1 MQVAWLGQCFRGNIC
16 HTNTKAD
23 RALGGC
29 GVGEKGAWEG
39 GEHGE
44 TGDRDGRWRWKSWG
58 VGSEDAAAVQVLVRS
73 LVAEQVL
80 GQEPALGLCR
90 CYEVIGG

>member
-1 MQVAWLGQCFRGNIC
+1 M
-16 HTNTKAD
+16 
-23 RALGGC
+23 
-29 GVGEKGAWEG
+29 GEKGAWEG
-39 GEHGE
+39 GEHRE
-44 TGDRDGRWRWKSWG
+44 MGDRDGRWRWKSRG

>member
-1 MQVAWLGQCFRGNIC
+1 M
-16 HTNTKAD
+16 
-23 RALGGC
+23 
-29 GVGEKGAWEG
+29 GEKGAWEG

-44 TGDRDGRWRWKSWG
+44 TGDRDGRWRWKSRG

-80 GQEPALGLCR
+80 GQEQAPGLCR
-90 CYEVIGG
+90 CW